1 MTLILFTRY
10 PEPGA
15 TKTRLIPA
23 LGPQGAASLQ
33 RWMSE
38 RTLGLA
44 QAFCQ
49 RQGIPLEV
57 HFEGGGEEAMR
68 EWLGPQTFTPQVGS
82 TVGER
87 MDHSFA
93 LAFSAG
99 VKRAVIIGSDC
110 PGLTVEILEQA
121 FASLTGCDLV
131 LGPARDGGYYL
142 IGLTKPRPFLFTD
155 IPWGTAAVLH
165 QTLDRARSLT
175 ISQLPPLHD
184 IDRPEDLAHLDY
196 HPHPQ

>member
-1 MTLILFTRY
+1 MILILFTRY

-38 RTLGLA
+38 RALGLA
-44 QAFCQ
+44 HSFCQ
-49 RQGIPLEV
+49 RQGLSLEI

-68 EWLGPQTFTPQVGS
+68 AWLGPQRFTPQVGT

-87 MDHSFA
+87 MAHAFA
-93 LAFSAG
+93 LAFSTG

-110 PGLTVEILEQA
+110 PGLTVAILEQA
-121 FASLTGCDLV
+121 FCRLQGCDLV

-142 IGLTKPRPFLFTD
+142 IGLTEPRPSLFTD
-155 IPWGTAAVLH
+155 IAWGTATVLQ

-184 IDRPEDLAHLDY
+184 IDRPEDLAHLDH
-196 HPHPQ
+196 HPDQE